1 MVKIEKVQ
9 KRDGRIVD
17 FDQERIMN
25 AIFKAAQA
33 VGGKDRNLS
42 KKLSNKVVRLLE
54 EKYPDKIPHVEEIQD
69 AVEKVL
75 TENGHYRTAKA
86 YILYREQHKKIRE
99 TKKLIM
105 DIEKTMN
112 GYLKQSDWRV

>member
-1 MVKIEKVQ
+1 MVKIKKVQ

-17 FDQERIMN
+17 FDQERITN

-33 VGGKDRNLS
+33 AGGKNRKLS
-42 KKLSNKVVRLLE
+42 KKLSDKVVCILE
-54 EKYPDKIPHVEEIQD
+54 EKYPDKIPHVEEVQD
-69 AVEKVL
+69 VVEKVL

-99 TKKLIM
+99 TKKLIITKRM
-105 DIEKTMN
+105 VCRYFN
-112 GYLKQSDWRV
+112 